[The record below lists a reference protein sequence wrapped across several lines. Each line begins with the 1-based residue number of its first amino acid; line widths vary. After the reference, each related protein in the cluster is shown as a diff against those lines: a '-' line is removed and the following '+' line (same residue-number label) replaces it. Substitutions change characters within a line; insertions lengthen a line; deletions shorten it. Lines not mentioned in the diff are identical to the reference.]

1 MRNRRKS
8 GEHSAKD
15 LEICLRHMVGKLL
28 SFSQYQADIK
38 KRKKEKSTGMVYQGL
53 TDLWLALNQCN
64 FTGRFSFGC
73 IQDGE

>member
-38 KRKKEKSTGMVYQGL
+38 KRKKERKKHRHGLPRVDRFMVSFKSVQL
-53 TDLWLALNQCN
+53 HW
-64 FTGRFSFGC
+64 
-73 IQDGE
+73 EV